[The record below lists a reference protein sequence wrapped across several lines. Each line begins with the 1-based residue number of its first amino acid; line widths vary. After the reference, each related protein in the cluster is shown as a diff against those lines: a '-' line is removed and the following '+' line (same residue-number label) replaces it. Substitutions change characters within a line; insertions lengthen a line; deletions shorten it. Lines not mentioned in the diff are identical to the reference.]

1 MIAYLD
7 NAATTRVLP
16 CARDAALLA
25 MTDCFGNPGS
35 LHGVGKAARDLL
47 QTSRAQVAAAL
58 GCSPACITFTSGGSE
73 STNTALRGAAHK
85 TRRIGKHIVSTAVEH
100 EATLNTLR
108 QLQQEGYEVTLIQPE
123 RDGNVP
129 VEKVIAAFREDTVLL
144 SMMAVC
150 NETGAVLPVAE
161 CAAALKRIQPG
172 ALVHVDAVQAFCKI
186 PLDLQNVDLMSL
198 SAHKIGGVK
207 GVGALYVKNGL
218 ALRPL
223 IYGGGQENGLRSG
236 TEPLPQIAAF
246 GTAAEYRSRNFA
258 ADSAHMTALRER
270 LMAWAKEQGFSLQT
284 PDVGAPHIVNLSPKV
299 GRSEV
304 YIRALSDKGI
314 CVSGGSACARGKQ
327 SHVLSAMRVDK
338 KALDAALRV
347 SLCPETTEEEIT
359 AFCTALLETMRLF

>member
-1 MIAYLD
+1 MTVYLD

-25 MTDCFGNPGS
+25 MTECFGNPGS

-47 QTSRAQVAAAL
+47 QKSRAQVAEAL
-58 GCSPACITFTSGGSE
+58 GCSPDCITFTSGGSE
-73 STNTALRGAAHK
+73 STNTALRGAVHK
-85 TRRIGKHIVSTAVEH
+85 TRRLGKHIVSTAVEH

-123 RDGNVP
+123 RDGNVLA
-129 VEKVIAAFREDTVLL
+129 EKVIAAFRADTVLL

-150 NETGAVLPVAE
+150 NETGAVLPVQE
-161 CAAALKRIQPG
+161 CAAVLKRIQPD

-186 PLDLQNVDLMSL
+186 PLTLHQVDLMSL
-198 SAHKIGGVK
+198 SAHKICGVK
-207 GVGALYVKNGL
+207 GVGALYVKKGL

-246 GTAAEYRSRNFA
+246 GAAAEQRMKNFA
-258 ADSAHMTALRER
+258 QDTAQMATLREK
-270 LMAWAKEQGFSLQT
+270 LMAWAKEQGFALQT
-284 PDVGAPHIVNLSPKV
+284 PDVGAPHIVNLSTKV

-304 YIRALSDKGI
+304 YIRALSDRGI
-314 CVSGGSACARGKQ
+314 CISGGSACARGKQ
-327 SHVLSAMRVDK
+327 SHVLSAMRGEK
-338 KALDAALRV
+338 NALDAAVRV

>member
-1 MIAYLD
+1 MTAYLD

-58 GCSPACITFTSGGSE
+58 GCSPTCITFTSGGSE

-129 VEKVIAAFREDTVLL
+129 AEKVIAAFREDTVLL

-172 ALVHVDAVQAFCKI
+172 ALVHVDAVQAFCK
-186 PLDLQNVDLMSL
+186 M
-198 SAHKIGGVK
+198 
-207 GVGALYVKNGL
+207 
-218 ALRPL
+218 
-223 IYGGGQENGLRSG
+223 
-236 TEPLPQIAAF
+236 
-246 GTAAEYRSRNFA
+246 
-258 ADSAHMTALRER
+258 
-270 LMAWAKEQGFSLQT
+270 
-284 PDVGAPHIVNLSPKV
+284 
-299 GRSEV
+299 
-304 YIRALSDKGI
+304 
-314 CVSGGSACARGKQ
+314 
-327 SHVLSAMRVDK
+327 
-338 KALDAALRV
+338 
-347 SLCPETTEEEIT
+347 
-359 AFCTALLETMRLF
+359 

>member
-1 MIAYLD
+1 MTVYLD

-16 CARDAALLA
+16 CAREAAMLA

-47 QTSRAQVAAAL
+47 QKSRAQVAAVL
-58 GCSPACITFTSGGSE
+58 GCSPDCITFTSGGSE
-73 STNTALRGAAHK
+73 STNTALRGAVHK

-123 RDGNVP
+123 RDGNVLAD
-129 VEKVIAAFREDTVLL
+129 KIIAALREDTVLL

-150 NETGAVLPVAE
+150 NETGAVLPVQE
-161 CAAALKRIQPG
+161 CATALKRIQPA

-186 PLDLQNVDLMSL
+186 PLELQNIDLMSL
-198 SAHKIGGVK
+198 SAHKIGGMK
-207 GVGALYVKNGL
+207 GVGALYVKKGL
-218 ALRPL
+218 SIRPL

-236 TEPLPQIAAF
+236 TEPMPQIAAF
-246 GTAAEYRSRNFA
+246 GAAAEQRSRNFEK
-258 ADSAHMTALRER
+258 DTAHMSALRNQ
-270 LMAWAKEQGFSLQT
+270 LMIWAKEQGFALQT
-284 PDVGAPHIVNLSPKV
+284 PEQGAPHIVNLSPKV

-327 SHVLSAMRVDK
+327 SHVLSAMRVEK

-347 SLCPETTEEEIT
+347 SFCPETTEEELT
-359 AFCTALLETMRLF
+359 AFCKALLETTRLF